1 MTLKYD
7 EEKTR
12 ELSEFEICRTYW
24 DFDVTDYSFNQSA
37 VPGEMKKRGLSGE
50 NCIDALLAEHGVDLF
65 CSRYNRAALRGEPS
79 ALIGF
84 ATRISRPALK
94 QGLEARNLNCYTD
107 DDVAKSANR
116 EDPSKSRVTEAFG
129 SITKSIERRRSSSTS
144 TCRETIYD
152 TVECKSSSY

>member
-1 MTLKYD
+1 
-7 EEKTR
+7 
-12 ELSEFEICRTYW
+12 
-24 DFDVTDYSFNQSA
+24 
-37 VPGEMKKRGLSGE
+37 MKKRVLSGE
-50 NCIDALLAEHGVDLF
+50 NCFDVLLAEHGVDSF
-65 CSRYNRAALRGEPS
+65 YSRYNRAALRGEPS

-107 DDVAKSANR
+107 DYVAKSANR
-116 EDPSKSRVTEAFG
+116 EDPSKSRVTEVFD
-129 SITKSIERRRSSSTS
+129 SITKSIERHGSSSTT